1 MFVYL
6 LPFIPWILAFILLL
20 IYKKKIDEATYWG
33 IFAIFI
39 SIFLFFLSKPE
50 LFKNSVSREIIF
62 IIGIIILFWVYH
74 LGRKSKFS
82 IILSLKT
89 LGLLLIEEYL
99 KKDKENKPHFFRFEG
114 PLWIDFEKGYIVE
127 REETEE
133 ILNKLEKEQ
142 VFITGE
148 PGSGKSTIL
157 GIVGYKLRSKNK
169 PVFILPFKE
178 ISKIEKKDEIIK
190 NLEKINGYLFLD
202 DVHLNKEVGKYFK
215 NNMKRRILFS
225 GRKPTEK
232 EERMDEIDQKLKNGI
247 EIKPDNNTK
256 RKIIERFKEITRC
269 LFSKEIEDALL
280 EMGNL
285 MLLSFQ
291 LEAHINDQEEI
302 KELKPIHSQVKDY
315 IEEVKKSIPEAD
327 EIFLPIALFYQFEIA
342 IRKDFLKSEL
352 GIKEEAISKMV
363 EKREISEIEINN
375 RKYLSLYHSKVA
387 EVFFQTYIEFD
398 DLGSLAKKKLQIDS
412 DWILGFLEKY
422 LDKFPEEGN
431 YVVSRINLDLLL
443 KLLSKLPDTPSL
455 FKKIFEKSKYFWT
468 DCLDR
473 YDELAFELE
482 EDNFKLEED
491 NFKKIFEKVNE
502 IPLDTFKEKIEK
514 LEKLENPYEI
524 ISLLQILKGIGY
536 KDINE
541 LLNKL
546 NVSFFE
552 EIIKKSKDSLDVYF
566 ILEGL
571 KAINYKNINELL
583 NKLNVSFFEEIIKK
597 SEESFG
603 VDSLLKILKEINY
616 KDINELLNRL
626 NVSFF
631 EEIIKKSESSWGV
644 AFLLNTLKEIDYKDI
659 NELLNRLNV
668 SFFEEIIKKSVESF
682 GVEHLLEILKE
693 IDYKDINELLNR
705 LNFEEIIKKSRYSFG
720 VDYLLEILKE
730 IDYKDINELL
740 NRLNDYLFEEII
752 KSKSYYFE
760 IDFLLESLEKI
771 KYPQLNEL
779 INKIEPTIFA
789 GKIKTADE
797 KEKLLN
803 ILEKLNYLY
812 LEELKKLLSSSN
824 IK

>member
-6 LPFIPWILAFILLL
+6 LPLIPWILAFILLL

-62 IIGIIILFWVYH
+62 IIGIIILFWVYY
-74 LGRKSKFS
+74 LGRKSKSS

-157 GIVGYKLRSKNK
+157 GIVGYKLRNKNK

-202 DVHLNKEVGKYFK
+202 DVHLNKEAGRYFK
-215 NNMKRRILFS
+215 NNMKRRVLFS

-232 EERMDEIDQKLKNGI
+232 EGRMDEIDQKLKAGI

-256 RKIIERFKEITRC
+256 RKIIERFKEITKC
-269 LFSKEIEDALL
+269 SFSKEIEDALL

-291 LEAHINDQEEI
+291 LEAHINDREI

-375 RKYLSLYHSKVA
+375 RKYLSLYHSQVA
-387 EVFFQTYIEFD
+387 EVFFQTYKKFD

-412 DWILGFLEKY
+412 DWIWGFLEKY
-422 LDKFPEEGN
+422 LDKFPEERN
-431 YVVSRINLDLLL
+431 YVVSRMNLRLLL

-455 FKKIFEKSKYFWT
+455 FKKIFEKSEYFWT
-468 DCLDR
+468 DCVDKYL
-473 YDELAFELE
+473 ELE
-482 EDNFKLEED
+482 KDN
-491 NFKKIFEKVNE
+491 FEKVNE

-514 LEKLENPYEI
+514 LKDPYEI

-536 KDINE
+536 KEINE

-552 EIIKKSKDSLDVYF
+552 EIIKKSKDSFDVYF

-571 KAINYKNINELL
+571 IEINYKDINELL

-603 VDSLLKILKEINY
+603 VNYLLKTC
-616 KDINELLNRL
+616 LLYTSPSPR
-626 NVSFF
+626 
-631 EEIIKKSESSWGV
+631 
-644 AFLLNTLKEIDYKDI
+644 D
-659 NELLNRLNV
+659 
-668 SFFEEIIKKSVESF
+668 
-682 GVEHLLEILKE
+682 
-693 IDYKDINELLNR
+693 
-705 LNFEEIIKKSRYSFG
+705 
-720 VDYLLEILKE
+720 
-730 IDYKDINELL
+730 
-740 NRLNDYLFEEII
+740 
-752 KSKSYYFE
+752 
-760 IDFLLESLEKI
+760 
-771 KYPQLNEL
+771 
-779 INKIEPTIFA
+779 
-789 GKIKTADE
+789 
-797 KEKLLN
+797 
-803 ILEKLNYLY
+803 
-812 LEELKKLLSSSN
+812 
-824 IK
+824 

>member
-62 IIGIIILFWVYH
+62 IIGIIILFWVYY

-157 GIVGYKLRSKNK
+157 GIVGYKLRNKNK

-202 DVHLNKEVGKYFK
+202 DVHLNKEAGRYFK

-232 EERMDEIDQKLKNGI
+232 EGIMDEIDQKLKNGI

-256 RKIIERFKEITRC
+256 RKIIERFKEITKC
-269 LFSKEIEDALL
+269 SFAKEIEDTLL
-280 EMGNL
+280 EIGNL
-285 MLLSFQ
+285 MLLSLQ
-291 LEAHINDQEEI
+291 LEAHINDREI

-375 RKYLSLYHSKVA
+375 RKYLSLYHSQVA

-431 YVVSRINLDLLL
+431 YVVSRINFDLLL

-455 FKKIFEKSKYFWT
+455 FKKIFEKSEYFWT
-468 DCLDR
+468 DCVDKYL
-473 YDELAFELE
+473 ELE
-482 EDNFKLEED
+482 KDN
-491 NFKKIFEKVNE
+491 FEKVNE

-514 LEKLENPYEI
+514 LEDPYEI
-524 ISLLQILKGIGY
+524 ISLLQILKGIGYKEINELLNRLNVSFFEEIIKKSKDSFEAYFILEGLIEINY

-552 EIIKKSKDSLDVYF
+552 EIIKKSKGLLDV
-566 ILEGL
+566 G
-571 KAINYKNINELL
+571 
-583 NKLNVSFFEEIIKK
+583 
-597 SEESFG
+597 
-603 VDSLLKILKEINY
+603 
-616 KDINELLNRL
+616 
-626 NVSFF
+626 
-631 EEIIKKSESSWGV
+631 
-644 AFLLNTLKEIDYKDI
+644 FLLETLKEIEYK
-659 NELLNRLNV
+659 E
-668 SFFEEIIKKSVESF
+668 
-682 GVEHLLEILKE
+682 
-693 IDYKDINELLNR
+693 
-705 LNFEEIIKKSRYSFG
+705 
-720 VDYLLEILKE
+720 
-730 IDYKDINELL
+730 INELL

-752 KSKSYYFE
+752 KSGFYFE
-760 IDFLLESLEKI
+760 IAFLLKSLEKI

-789 GKIKTADE
+789 RKIKTADE

>member
-6 LPFIPWILAFILLL
+6 LPLIPWILAFILLL

-33 IFAIFI
+33 IFGIFI
-39 SIFLFFLSKPE
+39 SIFISIFIPFLSKPE
-50 LFKNSVSREIIF
+50 LFKKEIIF
-62 IIGIIILFWVYH
+62 IIGIIILFWVYY

-157 GIVGYKLRSKNK
+157 RIVGYKLRNKNK

-202 DVHLNKEVGKYFK
+202 DVHLNKEAGKYFK

-232 EERMDEIDQKLKNGI
+232 EERMDEIDQKLKAGI

-256 RKIIERFKEITRC
+256 RKIIERFKEITKC
-269 LFSKEIEDALL
+269 SFSKEIEDALL

-291 LEAHINDQEEI
+291 LEAHINDREI

-375 RKYLSLYHSKVA
+375 RKYLSLYHSQVA

-431 YVVSRINLDLLL
+431 YAVSRIDFDLL

-455 FKKIFEKSKYFWT
+455 FKKIFEKSEYFWT
-468 DCLDR
+468 DCVDKYL
-473 YDELAFELE
+473 ELE
-482 EDNFKLEED
+482 KDN
-491 NFKKIFEKVNE
+491 FEKVNE

-514 LEKLENPYEI
+514 LKDPYEI

-541 LLNKL
+541 LNKL
-546 NVSFFE
+546 SVAFFE
-552 EIIKKSKDSLDVYF
+552 EIIKKSKDPSDVGF
-566 ILEGL
+566 
-571 KAINYKNINELL
+571 
-583 NKLNVSFFEEIIKK
+583 
-597 SEESFG
+597 
-603 VDSLLKILKEINY
+603 LLKTLKVIDY
-616 KDINELLNRL
+616 KEINELLNRL

-631 EEIIKKSESSWGV
+631 EEIIKKSKHPFNVGS
-644 AFLLNTLKEIDYKDI
+644 LLKTLKEINYKDINELLNRLNMSFFEEIIKKSEESFGVAYLLTTLKEINYKEINELLNRLNVSSFEEIIKKFEEIIKKSEDPSGVAIILKILKNELLNRLNVSFFEEIIKKSEESFGVAYLLTTLKEINYKEI

-668 SFFEEIIKKSVESF
+668 SFFEEIIKKAEYPW
-682 GVEHLLEILKE
+682 GV
-693 IDYKDINELLNR
+693 
-705 LNFEEIIKKSRYSFG
+705 
-720 VDYLLEILKE
+720 V
-730 IDYKDINELL
+730 
-740 NRLNDYLFEEII
+740 
-752 KSKSYYFE
+752 
-760 IDFLLESLEKI
+760 FLLESLEKI

-797 KEKLLN
+797 KEELLN

>member
-39 SIFLFFLSKPE
+39 SIFLFFLSNPE

-62 IIGIIILFWVYH
+62 IIGIIILFWVYY
-74 LGRKSKFS
+74 LGRKAKSS

-89 LGLLLIEEYL
+89 LGLLPIEEYL
-99 KKDKENKPHFFRFEG
+99 KKYKENKPHFFRFEG

-157 GIVGYKLRSKNK
+157 GIVGYKLRNKNK

-202 DVHLNKEVGKYFK
+202 DVHLNKEAGKYFK

-232 EERMDEIDQKLKNGI
+232 EERMDEIDQKLKAGI
-247 EIKPDNNTK
+247 EIKPDRDTK
-256 RKIIERFKEITRC
+256 RKIIERFKEITKC
-269 LFSKEIEDALL
+269 SFSKEIEDALL
-280 EMGNL
+280 KMGNL

-291 LEAHINDQEEI
+291 LEAHINDREI

-398 DLGSLAKKKLQIDS
+398 DLGSLTKKKI
-412 DWILGFLEKY
+412 
-422 LDKFPEEGN
+422 
-431 YVVSRINLDLLL
+431 
-443 KLLSKLPDTPSL
+443 T
-455 FKKIFEKSKYFWT
+455 
-468 DCLDR
+468 
-473 YDELAFELE
+473 
-482 EDNFKLEED
+482 
-491 NFKKIFEKVNE
+491 
-502 IPLDTFKEKIEK
+502 
-514 LEKLENPYEI
+514 
-524 ISLLQILKGIGY
+524 
-536 KDINE
+536 
-541 LLNKL
+541 
-546 NVSFFE
+546 
-552 EIIKKSKDSLDVYF
+552 
-566 ILEGL
+566 
-571 KAINYKNINELL
+571 
-583 NKLNVSFFEEIIKK
+583 
-597 SEESFG
+597 
-603 VDSLLKILKEINY
+603 
-616 KDINELLNRL
+616 NR
-626 NVSFF
+626 
-631 EEIIKKSESSWGV
+631 
-644 AFLLNTLKEIDYKDI
+644 
-659 NELLNRLNV
+659 
-668 SFFEEIIKKSVESF
+668 
-682 GVEHLLEILKE
+682 
-693 IDYKDINELLNR
+693 
-705 LNFEEIIKKSRYSFG
+705 
-720 VDYLLEILKE
+720 
-730 IDYKDINELL
+730 
-740 NRLNDYLFEEII
+740 
-752 KSKSYYFE
+752 
-760 IDFLLESLEKI
+760 
-771 KYPQLNEL
+771 Q
-779 INKIEPTIFA
+779 
-789 GKIKTADE
+789 
-797 KEKLLN
+797 
-803 ILEKLNYLY
+803 
-812 LEELKKLLSSSN
+812 
-824 IK
+824 